1 MRGYIKMEPDAAG
14 LDLGDLVDASSAL
27 GSESQFWDQFAGSG
41 VANIFMMLAVG
52 LYFGI
57 RKLCDRDSKCKS
69 HIHCC
74 CIDLDV
80 RDRTLRDQ
88 PGSADGS
95 GPAAV

>member
-1 MRGYIKMEPDAAG
+1 MEPTGAAFELK
-14 LDLGDLVDASSAL
+14 LDELTKSFGEN
-27 GSESQFWDQFAGSG
+27 SEFWNQFAGSG
-41 VANIFMMLAVG
+41 VANVFMMLAVG
-52 LYFGI
+52 LFYGI
-57 RKLCDRDSKCKS
+57 RKLCERDSKCKS